1 MTIPSKTD
9 AKTDQLVGTVKENVG
24 YAVGNERLRG
34 EGKAQHGQGQVEE
47 QAATTLGYVQGL
59 TSQVTG
65 AVQGAVNSLVGN
77 NSGEASAKVEQKKAK
92 RGYLQGALGV

>member
-1 MTIPSKTD
+1 MRGTLADQEKK
-9 AKTDQLVGTVKENVG
+9 KTDQFIGTVKENVG
-24 YAVGNERLRG
+24 SAVGNERLRG

-77 NSGEASAKVEQKKAK
+77 NSSEASAKVEQKKGEAQK
-92 RGYLQGALGV
+92 EINS